1 MKFFRRILKAG
12 KNFTKKPWKTAK
24 KIESKALKTLKL
36 GKKYLADTMDMKVCK
51 YFVNELK
58 VYNPNIKTSVEIIL
72 WKFGLKH
79 FVQN

>member
-1 MKFFRRILKAG
+1 MKFLRRILKAG

-24 KIESKALKTLKL
+24 NWEQGLENLEIR
-36 GKKYLADTMDMKVCK
+36 KKYLADTMDMKVCK

-58 VYNPNIKTSVEIIL
+58 VYNPNIKTVEIIL
-72 WKFGLKH
+72 WKFGLKC